1 MSRLPQY
8 QWPVQAQDCL
18 LRLQACS
25 DSCNNQRTTPFAQR
39 NTCAQAC
46 ADQIGS
52 SCGKTEQYGS
62 NYAVKKPGQTP
73 SYLIVDQSNPQSAA
87 FHTSVNL
94 IMSLTMSAKEQ
105 GVTEDE
111 AALYDRQIRLW
122 GLEAQNRMRSA
133 HVVIYGLSSV
143 ATEVIKNIVLSG
155 IGRLTIVDAN
165 SVLEEDL
172 GAGFFFRDSDLGK
185 SRISDAVLQRIQL
198 LNPLVKIEG
207 ETSLDLEAWSPSVLV
222 ACMGTRNELQ
232 TLNNTC
238 RSLGTRF
245 YATSAQGWGGYIFSD
260 LGDSYTYV
268 ANRVIPG
275 SKERKPVQYTQK
287 FVSLEHSLKTS
298 WNSNLADGDHAG
310 RTIRQHSPRL
320 WATWAF
326 WQCQATQGDSPSS
339 WSESQLAENLQST
352 AFALLQSKGIDSSKV
367 FDRQRIDPTSFF
379 AEFARVIFPQWEHQ
393 SIAALPTTSAVLG
406 GILAQ
411 DLLNTLG
418 QREEPIVNWLVL
430 DTALGQAPIFAI
442 GTPPVNE
449 V

>member
-1 MSRLPQY
+1 
-8 QWPVQAQDCL
+8 
-18 LRLQACS
+18 
-25 DSCNNQRTTPFAQR
+25 
-39 NTCAQAC
+39 
-46 ADQIGS
+46 
-52 SCGKTEQYGS
+52 
-62 NYAVKKPGQTP
+62 
-73 SYLIVDQSNPQSAA
+73 
-87 FHTSVNL
+87 
-94 IMSLTMSAKEQ
+94 MSAKEQ

-165 SVLEEDL
+165 PVLEEDL
-172 GAGFFFRDSDLGK
+172 GAGFFFRDSDVGEL
-185 SRISDAVLQRIQL
+185 RIADAVLQRIQM
-198 LNPLVKIEG
+198 LNPLVKIQG

-222 ACMGTRNELQ
+222 ACMGTQRELQ
-232 TLNNTC
+232 LLNNTC
-238 RSLGTRF
+238 RSLDTKF
-245 YATSAQGWGGYIFSD
+245 YATSAQGWGGYLFSD
-260 LGDSYTYV
+260 LGKSYTYV

-275 SKERKPVQYTQK
+275 SKERKPVQYTQE
-287 FVSLEHSLKTS
+287 FVSLENSLKTS
-298 WNSNLADGDHAG
+298 WNSNLADGDHTG
-310 RTIRQHSPRL
+310 RPIRQHNARL

-326 WQCQATQGDSPSS
+326 WQCQATKDDFSAS

-352 AFALLQSKGIDSSKV
+352 AFALMESKGIDASKV
-367 FDRQRIDPTSFF
+367 FDRQRKNPTSFF
-379 AEFARVIFPQWEHQ
+379 AEFAREIYPQWERQ

-418 QREEPIVNWLVL
+418 QREEPIVNWLLL
-430 DTALGQAPIFAI
+430 DTALGQAPILAI
-442 GTPPVNE
+442 GTPPVKK